1 MHDERGSAEIVVES
15 LGERLRAF
23 PFYAII
29 AFAARFV
36 RRVEPLTEGL
46 PPHHQGPFSLA
57 AFVAEQFATN
67 HREAIRASWAAIE
80 VAEAVSE
87 AAWAVEAGG
96 ASDAPKGAARSLMAA
111 EAAVRAVKAAVEVL
125 ETGSSAGT
133 LLATE
138 AATWA
143 ARAAS
148 LAVVAAAEA
157 TGTADDVVAATV
169 VADLDHLES
178 MALDSPGTFG
188 KPIDPTEGGPLG
200 RLWPN
205 GAPAWFADP
214 NSIGAPAPVVSQVA
228 TEPSMRHDL
237 LIEII
242 ATEPVHDRDFIR
254 MAGQLVARAD
264 EIHRALNGH
273 GLQVDYADIDDGNF
287 LTAEVS
293 HGQKA

>member
-67 HREAIRASWAAIE
+67 HREAIRATWAAIE
-80 VAEAVSE
+80 VADAVSE
-87 AAWAVEAGG
+87 AAWAVEAGD
-96 ASDAPKGAARSLMAA
+96 ASDAPKGAARALLAA
-111 EAAVRAVKAAVEVL
+111 EAAIRAVKAAVEVL

-143 ARAAS
+143 ARTAS

-157 TGTADDVVAATV
+157 TGTPDEIVAATV

-178 MALDSPGTFG
+178 MALDGPGTFG
-188 KPIDPTEGGPLG
+188 KPIDPSESGQLGPL
-200 RLWPN
+200 WPD
-205 GAPAWFADP
+205 GAPAWFTNP
-214 NSIGAPAPVVSQVA
+214 SSIGEPAPVVNKVA
-228 TEPSMRHDL
+228 IDSSGRHDL
-237 LIEII
+237 LIEVI
-242 ATEPVHDRDFIR
+242 ATEPAHDRDFIR
-254 MAGQLVARAD
+254 MVGQLVARAD
-264 EIHRALNGH
+264 EIHRGLNGH
-273 GLQVDYADIDDGNF
+273 GLQVDYADFDDGSF

-293 HGQKA
+293 HGQEA